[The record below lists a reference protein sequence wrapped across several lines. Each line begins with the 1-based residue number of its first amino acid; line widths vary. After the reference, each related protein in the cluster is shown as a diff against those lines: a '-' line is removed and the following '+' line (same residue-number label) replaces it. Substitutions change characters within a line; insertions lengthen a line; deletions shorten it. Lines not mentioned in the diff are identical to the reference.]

1 MKNNNFKSFLL
12 KLMLF
17 FVTLGIT
24 DFVIGSLLR
33 KYYFKQKGG
42 FEFLTSYALEETD
55 AEVLIFGS
63 SRAVNLYNTLLFEE
77 QLKMSCYNTGRYGH
91 PIFYHYAILH
101 ANLKRHTPKLA
112 ILSFDAGN
120 FSVNQ
125 SSYDQ
130 LSVLL
135 PYYQDH
141 PEIRKVIDLKGPF
154 EKLKM
159 VSAIYP
165 YNSMIIPIIAGNSER
180 SKFKFANIKGYIPLT
195 KEIKGPL
202 KNIDYT
208 KESVLDSVK
217 KIIFFSYWFQSF
229 AVYENGKLQRVG
241 PISMGK
247 KSTPTPTGLFHTNWK
262 SKSTVSTIND
272 EWVMNWY
279 FNLENKL
286 GVSMHEFE
294 LPGYPASHACI
305 RLLQADAF
313 WFYYWADSWKLESS
327 TKIKSLGT
335 PVIIYGEY
343 PFGQIK
349 PWRRIINNSLQVN
362 VEEEIEREIKNFIP
376 LILERQTSLDSLSV
390 K

>member
-208 KESVLDSVK
+208 KETVLDSVK
-217 KIIFFSYWFQSF
+217 INTYKAFLQLCINSNIKLYVVCPPYLINAKGTDLSIKTAIEINKQYQVDFLDYSRDTFFTSKPKLFYDFRHLNEKGVEIFTQ
-229 AVYENGKLQRVG
+229 K
-241 PISMGK
+241 
-247 KSTPTPTGLFHTNWK
+247 
-262 SKSTVSTIND
+262 
-272 EWVMNWY
+272 
-279 FNLENKL
+279 
-286 GVSMHEFE
+286 
-294 LPGYPASHACI
+294 
-305 RLLQADAF
+305 
-313 WFYYWADSWKLESS
+313 
-327 TKIKSLGT
+327 
-335 PVIIYGEY
+335 VI
-343 PFGQIK
+343 GQI
-349 PWRRIINNSLQVN
+349 NNFN
-362 VEEEIEREIKNFIP
+362 N
-376 LILERQTSLDSLSV
+376 
-390 K
+390 

>member
-1 MKNNNFKSFLL
+1 MCFSVIFLTFCAQPETDKSPTPKNVKEVSVRDAPPKVPIRFFLASTKKDSGFRINQNTSDDTLNVLLFLNRVDKKHLL
-12 KLMLF
+12 KLDS
-17 FVTLGIT
+17 FVYPDIIVS
-24 DFVIGSLLR
+24 DFRV
-33 KYYFKQKGG
+33 Y
-42 FEFLTSYALEETD
+42 
-55 AEVLIFGS
+55 S
-63 SRAVNLYNTLLFEE
+63 SFPQNV
-77 QLKMSCYNTGRYGH
+77 
-91 PIFYHYAILH
+91 
-101 ANLKRHTPKLA
+101 
-112 ILSFDAGN
+112 
-120 FSVNQ
+120 
-125 SSYDQ
+125 
-130 LSVLL
+130 
-135 PYYQDH
+135 
-141 PEIRKVIDLKGPF
+141 
-154 EKLKM
+154 
-159 VSAIYP
+159 
-165 YNSMIIPIIAGNSER
+165 
-180 SKFKFANIKGYIPLT
+180 
-195 KEIKGPL
+195 
-202 KNIDYT
+202 
-208 KESVLDSVK
+208 SVLDSVK